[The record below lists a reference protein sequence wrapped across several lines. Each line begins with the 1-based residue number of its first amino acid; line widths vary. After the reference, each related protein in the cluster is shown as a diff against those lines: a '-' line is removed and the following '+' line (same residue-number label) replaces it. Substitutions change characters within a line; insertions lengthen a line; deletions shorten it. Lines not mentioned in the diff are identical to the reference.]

1 MPLILHDRRLHDI
14 DFKLSLLACLKRE
27 NPCRRIVIPTY
38 IAGNAGECR
47 TVPKASQ
54 QMLGSDPN
62 TRFDSLTAYFVEI
75 IDAVARLRFTAG
87 FTMKH
92 LYPRTCR
99 RLLD

>member
-1 MPLILHDRRLHDI
+1 VPLLLHDRRLHDI
-14 DFKLSLLACLKRE
+14 DFKLSLLASLKRE

-62 TRFDSLTAYFVEI
+62 TRFDSLTAYF
-75 IDAVARLRFTAG
+75 ARLTSLLALPA
-87 FTMKH
+87 TS
-92 LYPRTCR
+92 
-99 RLLD
+99 RLRNLLTDQSTEST